1 MFVFLV
7 YSIVFWWFSSKGWD
21 TSWHF
26 QMQHN
31 QAKFSD
37 IHFLSRWSST
47 HITATTTDESFIFTS
62 SALKVLREVS
72 HESFFIFTS
81 STFSSNNSFR
91 KLSRLSPAM
100 FCACCLLILDEQRAP
115 RKTNFQRAMVRVIV
129 FGTPGWIKK
138 ICETMILENP
148 VWKML
153 PWTKLEAAVE
163 NEKHKPKGI
172 EKKSGI

>member
-1 MFVFLV
+1 
-7 YSIVFWWFSSKGWD
+7 
-21 TSWHF
+21 
-26 QMQHN
+26 MQHN

-115 RKTNFQRAMVRVIV
+115 RKTNFQRAMGQRLADRTLCHFWVIV
-129 FGTPGWIKK
+129 SLSFGLSFLGHLVGSKRSAKQWFWKTH
-138 ICETMILENP
+138 